1 MYLLFSGLHWS
12 DTEPRVVPGSKQTK
26 KDTSMYGR
34 GKFESNIYVLLF
46 GACLKRVCNLF
57 KSNGLSPHCPCSGP
71 SGCCWAAPGYF
82 SSHHE
87 ARQPYWPALRSAP
100 SASSVTIHHGTL
112 GKQNDMWEIFHHLN
126 HVRLLTSAV
135 GDSFTHR
142 ALTDT
147 LIIKKKG
154 KKKPKDLTAQLQDI
168 NQVSANMSTGLSAS
182 QSTH

>member
-1 MYLLFSGLHWS
+1 MYLLFSGFHWG
-12 DTEPRVVPGSKQTK
+12 DTEPGVVSGSKRTK
-26 KDTSMYGR
+26 KKTYLYIWP
-34 GKFESNIYVLLF
+34 NIDILSF
-46 GACLKRVCNLF
+46 SACFKKVCNLF
-57 KSNGLSPHCPCSGP
+57 KPNALSPHCPCSGP

-100 SASSVTIHHGTL
+100 SASWVTIHHDTL
-112 GKQNDMWEIFHHLN
+112 RKQNDAWEICHHFK
-126 HVRLLTSAV
+126 HVRLRTSGA

-147 LIIKKKG
+147 LIIKKT
-154 KKKPKDLTAQLQDI
+154 KKNNLKTWLHGNKISIKCLLTCLTD
-168 NQVSANMSTGLSAS
+168 LSAS